1 MRNIYFKKCYKYS
14 KNIVLL
20 NFFVICCKNATYFD
34 HLLVVKECL
43 FSLNIKSM
51 NFFKKLVIIPFFFIF
66 LLNSC
71 GGKKIWDPSPASETP
86 HQADERVR
94 RNIEEGKGIKLLRSG
109 ENAGGTV
116 MFASANP
123 LWKATMDTL
132 DFMILSSA
140 DYGGGIIITD
150 WYSEQSNDEAIKVT
164 VRFLSDEIRSDSLKI
179 FVHKKICNNDNRCKI
194 QKLKNDMPD
203 ELRLAILKRA
213 VLIEKDIIKKRRK
226 AFNKKYPRLGER
238 GYNQQ

>member
-1 MRNIYFKKCYKYS
+1 
-14 KNIVLL
+14 
-20 NFFVICCKNATYFD
+20 
-34 HLLVVKECL
+34 
-43 FSLNIKSM
+43 M
-51 NFFKKLVIIPFFFIF
+51 NLFKKLAIIPIFFMF

-71 GGKKIWDPSPASETP
+71 GTKIWNPSPASETP

-94 RNIEEGKGIKLLRSG
+94 RNIEEGKGIKLLRTG
-109 ENAGGTV
+109 ESKGGPV

-150 WYSEQSNDEAIKVT
+150 WYSEQYNNEAIKVT

-179 FVHKKICNNDNRCKI
+179 FVHKKICDNNNKCKV
-194 QKLKNDMPD
+194 QKLQNNMPD

-213 VLIEKDIIKKRRK
+213 VLIEKDILKKRRK
-226 AFNKKYPRLGER
+226 AFNKKYPRLGDESKKL
-238 GYNQQ
+238 GN

>member
-1 MRNIYFKKCYKYS
+1 
-14 KNIVLL
+14 
-20 NFFVICCKNATYFD
+20 
-34 HLLVVKECL
+34 
-43 FSLNIKSM
+43 M

-94 RNIEEGKGIKLLRSG
+94 RNIEEGKGIKLLRTG
-109 ENAGGTV
+109 ESAGGTV

-150 WYSEQSNDEAIKVT
+150 WYSENSNSNESIKISI
-164 VRFLSDEIRSDSLKI
+164 RFLTNEIRSDSLDIKV
-179 FVHKKICNNDNRCKI
+179 FNKICNNNSLNCKI
-194 QKLKNDMPD
+194 IETEGNIVYELKKKILTTAANYKEENKKKEQKSLSYSNKLK
-203 ELRLAILKRA
+203 K
-213 VLIEKDIIKKRRK
+213 
-226 AFNKKYPRLGER
+226 
-238 GYNQQ
+238 

>member
-1 MRNIYFKKCYKYS
+1 MNLFKKFAL
-14 KNIVLL
+14 I
-20 NFFVICCKNATYFD
+20 T
-34 HLLVVKECL
+34 
-43 FSLNIKSM
+43 
-51 NFFKKLVIIPFFFIF
+51 IF
-66 LLNSC
+66 LMFFLNSC
-71 GGKKIWDPSPASETP
+71 TGGKIWDPSPTSETP
-86 HQADERVR
+86 VNADERVR
-94 RNIEEGKGIKLLRSG
+94 RNIEEGKGIKLLRTG
-109 ENAGGTV
+109 ESKGGTV

-150 WYSEQSNDEAIKVT
+150 WYSEESEDESLKVT

-179 FVHKKICNNDNRCKI
+179 FVHKKICNKDNKCKI
-194 QKLKNDMPD
+194 HKLQNNMPD
-203 ELRLAILKRA
+203 ELRLAILKKA
-213 VLIEKDIIKKRRK
+213 VLIEKDLLKKRRR

>member
-1 MRNIYFKKCYKYS
+1 
-14 KNIVLL
+14 
-20 NFFVICCKNATYFD
+20 
-34 HLLVVKECL
+34 
-43 FSLNIKSM
+43 M
-51 NFFKKLVIIPFFFIF
+51 NSFKKLALITIF
-66 LLNSC
+66 SLLLLNSC
-71 GGKKIWDPSPASETP
+71 SGGKIWDPAPASEVP
-86 HQADERVR
+86 HSADERVR
-94 RNIEEGKGIKLLRSG
+94 KNIEEGKGIKLLRTG
-109 ENAGGTV
+109 ESAGGTV

-179 FVHKKICNNDNRCKI
+179 FVHKKMCNNDNKCKI
-194 QKLKNDMPD
+194 LKLKNNMPD

-213 VLIEKDIIKKRRK
+213 VLIEKNIIKKRRK

>member
-1 MRNIYFKKCYKYS
+1 MQPSF
-14 KNIVLL
+14 L
-20 NFFVICCKNATYFD
+20 NAFNATF
-34 HLLVVKECL
+34 CIS
-43 FSLNIKSM
+43 FSLDFKFLCE
-51 NFFKKLVIIPFFFIF
+51 NFKLPIFFIF

-94 RNIEEGKGIKLLRSG
+94 RNIEEGKGIKLLRTG
-109 ENAGGTV
+109 ENKGGTV

-150 WYSEQSNDEAIKVT
+150 WYSEQY
-164 VRFLSDEIRSDSLKI
+164 LS
-179 FVHKKICNNDNRCKI
+179 
-194 QKLKNDMPD
+194 
-203 ELRLAILKRA
+203 
-213 VLIEKDIIKKRRK
+213 LIHI
-226 AFNKKYPRLGER
+226 
-238 GYNQQ
+238 

>member
-1 MRNIYFKKCYKYS
+1 
-14 KNIVLL
+14 
-20 NFFVICCKNATYFD
+20 
-34 HLLVVKECL
+34 
-43 FSLNIKSM
+43 M
-51 NFFKKLVIIPFFFIF
+51 NLFKKLAIIPIFFMF

-71 GGKKIWDPSPASETP
+71 GGTKIWDPSPASETP

-94 RNIEEGKGIKLLRSG
+94 RNIEEGKGIKLLRTG
-109 ENAGGTV
+109 ESQGGTV

-150 WYSEQSNDEAIKVT
+150 WYSEQYNNEAIKVT

-179 FVHKKICNNDNRCKI
+179 FVHKKICDNNNKCKV
-194 QKLKNDMPD
+194 QKLQNKMPD

-213 VLIEKDIIKKRRK
+213 VLIEKDILKKRRK
-226 AFNKKYPRLGER
+226 AFNKKYPRLGDESKKL
-238 GYNQQ
+238 GN